1 MSCDYMSHRVS
12 IGIFYSR
19 VYAIVRRKM
28 FFMTKCKPFCYNLN
42 LLFHASCILVVH
54 IVMNYLLKSFYTNL
68 SFTMILLI
76 LILLDNDI
84 AENPGPFSDEISIFH
99 VNARS
104 VRKKLDYIDLKSL
117 IHIQVHHH
125 QNSFYLF

>member
-1 MSCDYMSHRVS
+1 
-12 IGIFYSR
+12 
-19 VYAIVRRKM
+19 M
-28 FFMTKCKPFCYNLN
+28 FFLTKFKSFCNNLN

-54 IVMNYLLKSFYTNL
+54 IVMNYMLKSFYTNL

-104 VRKKLDYIDLKSL
+104 VRKSL
-117 IHIQVHHH
+117 TI
-125 QNSFYLF
+125 

>member
-1 MSCDYMSHRVS
+1 MHNLNKSCINYMSHRVS

-19 VYAIVRRKM
+19 VYSIVRKKM
-28 FFMTKCKPFCYNLN
+28 FFLTKFKSFCNNLN

-54 IVMNYLLKSFYTNL
+54 IVMNYMLKSFYTNL

-84 AENPGPFSDEISIFH
+84 ANTLVNKICRSRLCVTCNHMTFLNIVTLTGINHIHQVSI
-99 VNARS
+99 N
-104 VRKKLDYIDLKSL
+104 
-117 IHIQVHHH
+117 Q
-125 QNSFYLF
+125 

>member
-1 MSCDYMSHRVS
+1 
-12 IGIFYSR
+12 
-19 VYAIVRRKM
+19 
-28 FFMTKCKPFCYNLN
+28 MTKFKSFFYNLN
-42 LLFHASCILVVH
+42 LLFDASCILVVH

-84 AENPGPFSDEISIFH
+84 AENPGPFSDEISIFR

-104 VRKKLDYIDLKSL
+104 VRKKLDYIYYLLDLTP
-117 IHIQVHHH
+117 HR
-125 QNSFYLF
+125 YA